1 MTNIRQIHRYM
12 TDRQRVL
19 LKDGRTG
26 RIVRV
31 DTEFPTCETTVSV
44 WTEESARGPAV
55 SKVGLESVL
64 GPARSASA
72 A

>member
-19 LKDGRTG
+19 LEDGRTG
-26 RIVRV
+26 KIVRV
-31 DTEFPTCETTVSV
+31 DTEFPNGKTTVSV
-44 WTEESARGPAV
+44 WTETLKGPAV
-55 SKVGLESVL
+55 TKVTLERVV
-64 GPARSASA
+64 GPVSATSSA